1 MAQVHDPSKPPPDH
15 WDEEMAAGL
24 VGKLVLVGLSHVAKD
39 DTLLRREQFYGCVV
53 SADRSDGIVLELEG
67 GRAGETYALPPQT
80 SALSR
85 ARPGEYRLS
94 STGETVVDPDFTAAW
109 TVTPPDDA

>member
-15 WDEEMAAGL
+15 WDEEMAASL
-24 VGKLVLVGLSHVAKD
+24 V
-39 DTLLRREQFYGCVV
+39 
-53 SADRSDGIVLELEG
+53 
-67 GRAGETYALPPQT
+67 
-80 SALSR
+80 

-94 STGETVVDPDFTAAW
+94 STGEVVADPDFTAAW